1 MTTELRNEPISDE
14 PTPAAEYRCT
24 VEPRAGYLYISVSG
38 ENTVANVR
46 RILSDVLSACAQ
58 RGRSRVLLE
67 EHLSGPSLGMV
78 EAFEIVSEGSASA
91 RSVVQQIAYVDTN
104 PEHDSSLLD
113 FVETVAVNRGVHV
126 RVFATV
132 PEAEAW
138 LDSLPAR

>member
-1 MTTELRNEPISDE
+1 M
-14 PTPAAEYRCT
+14 
-24 VEPRAGYLYISVSG
+24 RA
-38 ENTVANVR
+38 
-46 RILSDVLSACAQ
+46 ACAQ
-58 RGRSRVLLE
+58 HGRSRVLLE

-78 EAFEIVSEGSASA
+78 EAFEIVSEGSATA
-91 RSVVQQIAYVDTN
+91 RSVLQQIAYVDTN

-138 LDSLPAR
+138 LASLPAR